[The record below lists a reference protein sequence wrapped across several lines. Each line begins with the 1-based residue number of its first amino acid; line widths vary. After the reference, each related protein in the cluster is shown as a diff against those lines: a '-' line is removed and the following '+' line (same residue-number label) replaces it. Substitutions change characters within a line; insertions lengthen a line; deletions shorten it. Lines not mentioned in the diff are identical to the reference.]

1 MYKIA
6 YRILP
11 GLALAA
17 IIAQPAL
24 AQNYHQN
31 FVECAK
37 EIGLNPDATSSYKRA
52 GGGQLRAWQL
62 HSEAQQAVFN
72 DCLARK
78 ASLADKPSTQ
88 SKPPAKRTA
97 EPARPVS
104 R

>member
-1 MYKIA
+1 MCKIA

-24 AQNYHQN
+24 AQDYHKN

-37 EIGLNPDATSSYKRA
+37 ELGLNPDTTSTYKRA
-52 GGGQLRAWQL
+52 GGGMLRAWQL

-78 ASLADKPSTQ
+78 ASLADNPSTQ
-88 SKPPAKRTA
+88 SKPSAKPTR
-97 EPARPVS
+97 RVS